1 MITKNVIKLWQG
13 KFVSVRDYEIKKAIR
28 HGGMILTHNGDKM
41 TLTVDQL
48 KNLKPSPQL
57 IKSKFKGNYRLVGIV
72 FKKET
77 LQKELF

>member
-1 MITKNVIKLWQG
+1 MIAKTVTKLWQN
-13 KFVSVRDYEIKKAIR
+13 KFVSVRDYEVQKAIR
-28 HGGMILTHNGDKM
+28 DGGMVLTHNGDTI
-41 TLTVDQL
+41 TLTVDEL

-57 IKSKFKGNYRLVGIV
+57 IKSKFKGVYRLVDIP

>member
-1 MITKNVIKLWQG
+1 MIAKTVTKLWQG
-13 KFVSVRDYEIKKAIR
+13 KFVSVRDYEVQKAIR
-28 HGGMILTHNGDKM
+28 DGGMILTHNGDKM

-57 IKSKFKGNYRLVGIV
+57 IKSKFKGSYRLVDIP

>member
-1 MITKNVIKLWQG
+1 MIAKTVTKLWQN
-13 KFVSVRDYEIKKAIR
+13 KFVSVRDYEIQKAIS

-41 TLTVDQL
+41 TLTVDEL

-57 IKSKFKGNYRLVGIV
+57 IKSKFKGVYRLVDIP

>member
-28 HGGMILTHNGDKM
+28 HGMILTHNGDKM

-57 IKSKFKGNYRLVGIV
+57 IKSKFKGNYRLVDIV

>member
-1 MITKNVIKLWQG
+1 MIAKTVTKLWQN
-13 KFVSVRDYEIKKAIR
+13 KFVSVRDYEIQKAIR
-28 HGGMILTHNGDKM
+28 DGGMVLTHNGDKM
-41 TLTVDQL
+41 TLTVDEL

-57 IKSKFKGNYRLVGIV
+57 IKSKFKGVYRLVDIP

>member
-1 MITKNVIKLWQG
+1 MIAKTVTKLWQN
-13 KFVSVRDYEIKKAIR
+13 KFVSVRDYEIQKAIR
-28 HGGMILTHNGDKM
+28 DGGMVLTHNGDTM

-57 IKSKFKGNYRLVGIV
+57 IKSKFKGVYRLVDIP

>member
-28 HGGMILTHNGDKM
+28 HGGMVLTHNGDKM
-41 TLTVDQL
+41 TLTVDEL

-57 IKSKFKGNYRLVGIV
+57 IKSKFKGVYRLVDIH

>member
-1 MITKNVIKLWQG
+1 MIAKTVTKLWQN
-13 KFVSVRDYEIKKAIR
+13 KFVSVRDYEVQKAIR
-28 HGGMILTHNGDKM
+28 DGGMILTHNGDKM
-41 TLTVDQL
+41 TLTVDEL

-57 IKSKFKGNYRLVGIV
+57 IKSKFIGVYRLVDIP